1 LAQLSH
7 AILPILE
14 GLGDH
19 RYLIE
24 PFWRSRHARKGTHL
38 NSNIA
43 MHAHGF
49 FRLSQI
55 CFVLG
60 GLLFCQPASAANR
73 VALIIG
79 NSAYN
84 NAAPLSNPVNDAQ
97 IVEATLK
104 TAGFDV
110 VQTRLNLEAAE
121 MRRALRDFADQS
133 RDADVAVVYYAGHGI
148 EIEGTNYLIPVDATL
163 ERDTDVY
170 DEAFSLERV
179 LLAVEPARQLR
190 VVILDACRN
199 NPFSDKMKRTVGSRA
214 ISRGLA
220 RIEPANSNT
229 LVAFAAKAGST
240 ASDGNSKNSPYAAA
254 LVKYIGTPGLDLRR
268 VFGFVRDDVMKATGN
283 RQEPYVYGTLGGD
296 DVPLVP
302 ATETVKEAIKEV
314 AREAPPAVMPRA
326 EMRHDYELALQVGN
340 KDALNYFIAQY
351 PDGYYANLAK
361 LQLAKIETEEKR
373 AAAAEKAHQAEQ
385 EQARLV
391 NQGAQQAQLAKAAA
405 ELKAAQEARATA
417 EAAKEAAQQ
426 QAAQAEQR
434 RHAAESAAKTTA
446 PAAPSAPDQPPETN
460 TNADT
465 KVAALPSPQAPAP
478 TIAPAELAKSLQT
491 ELRRVG
497 CFTGSVDGDWDMASR
512 RSLERYN
519 QNAGTKFDGKAASA
533 DALDAIKLKTARV
546 CPLTCGSGLRRDG
559 DRCVKITCAA
569 GYFLND
575 DDECEKRKAAR
586 RAPTARVERRTRD
599 PEEEAPARPARP
611 RAEASASKKGD
622 GGGVPFMPFFLP

>member
-1 LAQLSH
+1 MNRFSAADTH
-7 AILPILE
+7 V
-14 GLGDH
+14 
-19 RYLIE
+19 
-24 PFWRSRHARKGTHL
+24 KGIYL
-38 NSNIA
+38 NSSIA
-43 MHAHGF
+43 MHVGGF
-49 FRLSQI
+49 TKLGQI
-55 CFVLG
+55 CFFLVA
-60 GLLFCQPASAANR
+60 LLLAQPATAANR
-73 VALIIG
+73 VALVIG
-79 NSAYN
+79 NSAYK

-104 TAGFDV
+104 HAGFDV
-110 VQTRLNLEAAE
+110 VQTRLDLQAAE
-121 MRRALRDFADQS
+121 MRRTLRDFADQS

-170 DEAFSLERV
+170 DEAFSLERI

-190 VVILDACRN
+190 LVILDACRN

-220 RIEPANSNT
+220 RIEPASSNT

-240 ASDGNSKNSPYAAA
+240 ASDGNSNNSPYATA

-302 ATETVKEAIKEV
+302 ARETIREAAKEI
-314 AREAPPAVMPRA
+314 AREPVPAAMPRS

-340 KDALNYFIAQY
+340 KDAMNYFIAQY
-351 PDGYYANLAK
+351 PDSYYANLAK
-361 LQLAKIETEEKR
+361 LQLAKIDAEEKR
-373 AAAAEKAHQAEQ
+373 AAAVEKARQAEQ

-391 NQGAQQAQLAKAAA
+391 NQGAQQTHLAKAAS
-405 ELKAAQEARATA
+405 ELKAAQEARAAA

-426 QAAQAEQR
+426 QAIQAEQR
-434 RHAAESAAKTTA
+434 RVAAEGATKNSTPMT
-446 PAAPSAPDQPPETN
+446 PSAPDQPREPN
-460 TNADT
+460 ANADT
-465 KVAALPSPQAPAP
+465 KVAALPSPQAPVQSTAP
-478 TIAPAELAKSLQT
+478 TELAKSLQT

-497 CFTGSVDGDWDMASR
+497 CFTGSADGEWDTASR
-512 RSLERYN
+512 RSLERFN
-519 QNAGTKFDGKAASA
+519 QNAGTRFDAKAASA

-546 CPLTCGSGLRRDG
+546 CPLICGSGLRRDG
-559 DRCVKITCAA
+559 DRCVKISCAA

-575 DDECEKRKAAR
+575 DDECEKRKARHVPSAKL
-586 RAPTARVERRTRD
+586 ERRNRD
-599 PEEEAPARPARP
+599 RDEEPAVRPARP
-611 RAEASASKKGD
+611 KAEANAGKKGD
-622 GGGVPFMPFFLP
+622 DGVPFMPFFLP

>member
-1 LAQLSH
+1 MY
-7 AILPILE
+7 
-14 GLGDH
+14 G
-19 RYLIE
+19 R
-24 PFWRSRHARKGTHL
+24 
-38 NSNIA
+38 
-43 MHAHGF
+43 GF
-49 FRLSQI
+49 VKLRQI
-55 CFVLG
+55 CFFLVV
-60 GLLFCQPASAANR
+60 LLFCQPASAANR
-73 VALIIG
+73 VALVIG
-79 NSAYN
+79 NSAYK

-97 IVEATLK
+97 IVETTLK
-104 TAGFDV
+104 NAGFDV
-110 VQTRLNLEAAE
+110 VQTRLDLQAAE

-133 RDADVAVVYYAGHGI
+133 RDADVAVIYYAGHGI

-170 DEAFSLERV
+170 DEAFSLERI

-302 ATETVKEAIKEV
+302 AKQPGKEAAKETVKEAV
-314 AREAPPAVMPRA
+314 PAELPRA
-326 EMRHDYELALQVGN
+326 EMRRDYELALQVGN
-340 KDALNYFIAQY
+340 KDALNYFISQY

-361 LQLAKIETEEKR
+361 LQLAKLDAEEKR
-373 AAAAEKAHQAEQ
+373 AAAAEKARQAEQ

-391 NQGAQQAQLAKAAA
+391 NQGAQQTQLAKAASD
-405 ELKAAQEARATA
+405 LKAAQEARAAA
-417 EAAKEAAQQ
+417 EAAKETAQQ

-434 RHAAESAAKTTA
+434 RVAAESAAAAKIVA
-446 PAAPSAPDQPPETN
+446 PAIPSAPEPPRQPT
-460 TNADT
+460 THADT
-465 KVAALPSPQAPAP
+465 KVAALPSPQAPVPSA
-478 TIAPAELAKSLQT
+478 APAEVAKSLQT

-497 CFTGSVDGDWDMASR
+497 CFTGSADGDWDTASR

-519 QNAGTKFDGKAASA
+519 QSAGTKFDTKAASA
-533 DALDAIKLKTARV
+533 DALDAVKLKTARV
-546 CPLTCGSGLRRDG
+546 CPLVCGSGLKRDG

-611 RAEASASKKGD
+611 RAEANANRKGD
-622 GGGVPFMPFFLP
+622 GGGGGGGVPFMPFFLP